1 MSVSL
6 EAIFLS
12 IIVLISQ
19 NRQGRIADI
28 RQQMD
33 FEIDVR
39 AEEEITKMLYVLD
52 DIWQATGIAKRDPE
66 LELMKLR
73 LDLNQIQKQAEEN
86 N

>member
-1 MSVSL
+1 M
-6 EAIFLS
+6 
-12 IIVLISQ
+12 LISQ

-52 DIWQATGIAKRDPE
+52 DIRQATGIAKRDPE